1 MYLPKQFEETRTEVL
16 HGLVRKRP
24 FGTLV
29 VMTSEGLSVDHIP
42 FLIDEAPGPFGVL
55 RGHVARANP
64 ILKSTLLDVDAVA
77 IFQGPDHYIT
87 PSWYATKKETG
98 KVVPTWNY
106 VVVHAYGR
114 PRFIDDEPWL
124 RAHVNHL
131 TQHHEGARD
140 PAWKVSDAP
149 EDFVSK
155 IIGGIVGVEMSVARL
170 SGKWKLG
177 QNRPDADRL
186 GMVDGL
192 LRENE
197 ASADALAALIR
208 NSGNGATHT

>member
-16 HGLVRKRP
+16 HAFVRKQP

-29 VMTSEGLSVDHIP
+29 VMTSDGLSVDHIP
-42 FLIDEAPGPFGVL
+42 FLIDATTGPLGVL

-64 ILKSTLLDVDAVA
+64 ILQATPADVDAVA

-114 PRFIDDEPWL
+114 PRLRDDQQWL
-124 RAHVNHL
+124 QEHL
-131 TQHHEGARD
+131 NQLTHKHEGTRD
-140 PAWKVSDAP
+140 LPWKVSDAP
-149 EDFVSK
+149 DDYLSQML
-155 IIGGIVGVEMSVARL
+155 GAIVGVEMPIARL

-177 QNRPDADRL
+177 QNRPDADRT
-186 GMVDGL
+186 GMIKGL
-192 LRENE
+192 LQEGDE
-197 ASADALAALIR
+197 SAEALAALMR
-208 NSGNGATHT
+208 EVDVGAK

>member
-16 HGLVRKRP
+16 HALVRKRP

-29 VMTSEGLSVDHIP
+29 VMTSDGLSVDHIP
-42 FLIDEAPGPFGVL
+42 FLIDATTEPLGVL

-64 ILKSTLLDVDAVA
+64 ILGATPADVDAVA

-114 PRFIDDEPWL
+114 PRFMDDQQWL
-124 RAHVNHL
+124 REHL
-131 TQHHEGARD
+131 NQLTHKHEGTRD
-140 PAWKVSDAP
+140 LPWKVSDAP
-149 EDFVSK
+149 DDYLSNLL
-155 IIGGIVGVEMSVARL
+155 GAIVGIEMPIARL

-177 QNRPDADRL
+177 QNRPHADRT
-186 GMVDGL
+186 GVINGL
-192 LRENE
+192 LQESDE
-197 ASADALAALIR
+197 SGEALAAFMRDADL
-208 NSGNGATHT
+208 GAK